1 MVYKITVFMM
11 WSEVIVVTLRSK
23 VIVVTMWWKI
33 RQTNIWHELRL
44 LKQSS
49 PLFAMQ
55 ALRGRGGTVPTHSWP
70 RHYIGVN
77 G

>member
-1 MVYKITVFMM
+1 
-11 WSEVIVVTLRSK
+11 
-23 VIVVTMWWKI
+23 MWWKI

-44 LKQSS
+44 LKQSC

-55 ALRGRGGTVPTHSWP
+55 VLRGRGGTVPTHSWP
-70 RHYIGVN
+70 RHYIRWMVSVTHRPRFTLGTGPPVSI